1 MPYSAEISRDNPS
14 CFLFLVDQSTSME
27 EDIAAGDGTQQKA
40 IGVADTMN
48 RWLQE
53 LSIKCAKSEGVRD
66 YYHVG
71 VIGYGK
77 RIGPCFGG
85 EFVGK
90 DMVPISQ
97 IADNPTRLEERIKK
111 IPDGAGGV
119 MDQSIRFPVWFDPIA
134 DGGTPMCRAAAEAER
149 ILTDWLTTY
158 PDCYPPIVIHIT
170 DGEATDGDPRE
181 RIRQLTNMASSDGNI
196 MVFNIHLSAN
206 PNANPITFPDSADDL
221 PDDYSKMLF
230 ETASPLTPTMRALA
244 KEHGFNPS
252 ESARSFVLNADMVL
266 LVQAID
272 IGTRPSNLR

>member
-27 EDIAAGDGTQQKA
+27 EEIAAGDATQVKA
-40 IGVADTMN
+40 TGVADTMN

-71 VIGYGK
+71 VLGYGK
-77 RIGPCFGG
+77 TVGPCLGG
-85 EFVGK
+85 DFAGK

-97 IADNPTRLEERIKK
+97 IAENPLRLEERTKK
-111 IPDGAGGV
+111 IPDGAGGL
-119 MDQSIRFPVWFDPIA
+119 MEQSIRFPVWFDPIA
-134 DGGTPMCRAAAEAER
+134 NGGTPMCRAAGEAER
-149 ILTDWLTTY
+149 ILTDWLTRY
-158 PDCYPPIVIHIT
+158 PNCYPPIVIHVT
-170 DGEATDGDPRE
+170 DGEATDGDPRARLE
-181 RIRQLTNMASSDGNI
+181 QLTNMASSDGN
-196 MVFNIHLSAN
+196 VLLFNIHLSAN
-206 PNANPITFPDSADDL
+206 PNAAPITFPDSADGL

-230 ETASPLTPTMRALA
+230 ETSSLLTPTMKALA
-244 KEHGFNPS
+244 KEHGLKTNDS
-252 ESARSFVLNADMVL
+252 SRSFVLNADMVL